1 MSGAKKILIAAAGNT
16 ASENY
21 WVSFYHPNVSGNS
34 QRNDLDVYGA
44 DTDDDGNLYVSGRN
58 DQGLTFSQGG
68 VADAG
73 WACRIDIDD
82 GDLNW

>member
-73 WACRIDIDD
+73 WLVEQIQMMEI
-82 GDLNW
+82 